1 MGTNLSQISD
11 SSLLLWPGTQKSTT
25 HQAAL
30 AKCARFA
37 RPAWIQLPA
46 DLIETRYRLKA
57 VEYSFDESE
66 RAIAIQARLRK
77 IFEESN
83 EKSLTFTQFYL
94 IAQPH
99 AGASCYNISDYVKSC
114 VDGDLSVAERLRG
127 RTLIHIYQT
136 EKAVDD
142 LLSDSGVDRFIKRFL
157 TQYLE
162 MYGTEA
168 IIGFTCELPSFLSVL
183 AADGASIPWSP
194 AMLGEIVPETAE
206 VKHKPA
212 ENARERLLN
221 QQPATLPLLF
231 HEAYDSAVVRSA
243 YWQALTVQ
251 FAECFIGG
259 LRNFCHQHGLKFS
272 VTLQASAKTLTFE
285 LGTLLSEIDCPILR
299 TTVLNTP
306 RRLVVAKSVCS
317 HAKHVGMLRNGTS
330 ILSQRLSD
338 ATLGFNQWVS
348 VSSEL
353 YGEPTLTARFA
364 ATGHP
369 KRASLMVS
377 PTQSLWMKPSEKQW
391 NHVTK
396 AWGWFCQTVWHLG
409 YDFHIVSEARLI
421 ESTVNSEKQG
431 ISFNG
436 EVYQLV
442 LLPSCISLH
451 ETTVER
457 LTTFTKAKGR
467 LLVNAPVPYLLN
479 GRIGLEPYP
488 LEHLMYRR
496 RTTILD
502 GPLKERE
509 TALKKFLRKWVP
521 SVISFYAR
529 PANQLTEA
537 IQVHHRQDGN
547 RHTFYLFNTA
557 AKPMDT
563 LVEIAGE
570 AAAVD
575 ELQLQTGKQVSIDAW
590 HADGKTYL
598 NCKFAPKQGRLFLV
612 S

>member
-11 SSLLLWPGTQKSTT
+11 SSLLLWPGMQKSTA

-30 AKCARFA
+30 ARCARFES
-37 RPAWIQLPA
+37 PAWIQLPA
-46 DLIETRYRLKA
+46 DLIKTRYWLKA
-57 VEYSFDESE
+57 VEYSFEESE
-66 RAIAIQARLRK
+66 AAIAIQGRLQR
-77 IFEESN
+77 IFEESD
-83 EKSLTFTQFYL
+83 EKSPTFTQFYL

-99 AGASCYNISDYVKSC
+99 AAASCYNISDYVKQC
-114 VDGDLSVAERLRG
+114 VEGDLSVAERLRG

-136 EKAVDD
+136 ERAADD

-157 TQYLE
+157 THYVE
-162 MYGTEA
+162 MYGTAA

-183 AADGASIPWSP
+183 AADETSIPWSP
-194 AMLGEIVPETAE
+194 AMSEGIITEAAE
-206 VKHKPA
+206 SRHKPA
-212 ENARERLLN
+212 VNAPEYLSN

-231 HEAYDSAVVRSA
+231 HETYDSAVVRST
-243 YWQALTVQ
+243 YWQALTGQ
-251 FAECFIGG
+251 FAKCFIRG

-285 LGTLLSEIDCPILR
+285 LSTLLSEIDCPILR
-299 TTVLNTP
+299 TTVLDTP

-317 HAKHVGMLRNGTS
+317 HAKHVGMLRKGTS

-338 ATLGFNQWVS
+338 VTLGFNQWVS
-348 VSSEL
+348 PSSKPH
-353 YGEPTLTARFA
+353 GKATLTTLF

-396 AWGWFCQTVWHLG
+396 AWGWLCQTVWHLG
-409 YDFHIVSEARLI
+409 YDFHIVSEAQLI
-421 ESTVNSEKQG
+421 EATVNSEKRG
-431 ISFNG
+431 LNFNG
-436 EVYQLV
+436 EVYQLI

-457 LTTFTKAKGR
+457 LTAFTKAKGR
-467 LLVNAPVPYLLN
+467 LLVNAPAPYLLN

-488 LEHLMYRR
+488 LEHLIYRR

-502 GPLKERE
+502 GPLGERE
-509 TALKKFLRKWVP
+509 TALKKFLRKWMP
-521 SVISFYAR
+521 SVISLYAR
-529 PANQLTEA
+529 PANQLTEG
-537 IQVHHRQDGN
+537 IQMHHRQDGN
-547 RHTFYLFNTA
+547 RHLFYLFNTTA
-557 AKPMDT
+557 EPMDT
-563 LVEIAGE
+563 LIEIAGE

-575 ELQLQTGKQVSIDAW
+575 ELQMQTGKQVSIDAW

-598 NCKFAPKQGRLFLV
+598 NCTFAPEQGKLLLV